1 MRSRREGCHDRI
13 CRSPLPIRTL
23 TGVFM
28 AKIAVKGS
36 TKSRHYWLF
45 KSEPDAYSIDDLA
58 RDGTTTW
65 DGVRNFQAR
74 NLLRDEIRIGD
85 RVLFYHSNVEPM
97 AIVGT
102 MEVTKAGY
110 GDTTA
115 RDKKHDHYDPKS
127 TVENPIWFMVDV
139 RLRKRFE
146 NPVTRDMLK
155 ECSELSE
162 MVVLE
167 KGSRLSIQPVT
178 GEEWRAIHA
187 LAGEKPD

>member
-1 MRSRREGCHDRI
+1 
-13 CRSPLPIRTL
+13 
-23 TGVFM
+23 M
-28 AKIAVKGS
+28 AKTAAKAS

-45 KSEPDAYSIDDLA
+45 KSEPDSYSIDDLV
-58 RDGTTTW
+58 RDGSTSW

-74 NLLRDEIRIGD
+74 NMLRDEIRIGD
-85 RVLFYHSNVEPM
+85 RVLLYHSNTEPM

-110 GDTTA
+110 GDPTA
-115 RDKKHDHYDPKS
+115 RDKKNEHFDPKS
-127 TVENPIWFMVDV
+127 TVETPIWYMVDV
-139 RLRKRFE
+139 RLRKRFAT
-146 NPVTRDMLK
+146 PVTREMLK
-155 ECSELSE
+155 DCSDLSE

>member
-1 MRSRREGCHDRI
+1 
-13 CRSPLPIRTL
+13 
-23 TGVFM
+23 M
-28 AKIAVKGS
+28 AKIAAKAS

-45 KSEPDAYSIDDLA
+45 KSEPEAYSIDDLVK
-58 RDGTTTW
+58 DGSTFW

-97 AIVGT
+97 AIMGT

-110 GDTTA
+110 PDPTA
-115 RDKKHDHYDPKS
+115 RDKKNPHYDPKS
-127 TVENPIWFMVDV
+127 TVETPIWYMVDV
-139 RLRKRFE
+139 RLRKKFAE
-146 NPVTRDMLK
+146 PVTRDMLK
-155 ECSELSE
+155 ECSELQD

-178 GEEWRAIHA
+178 GEEWRAIHL

>member
-1 MRSRREGCHDRI
+1 
-13 CRSPLPIRTL
+13 
-23 TGVFM
+23 M
-28 AKIAVKGS
+28 AKTAAKAS

-45 KSEPDAYSIDDLA
+45 KSEPSSYSIDDLV
-58 RDGTTTW
+58 RDGSTSW

-74 NLLRDEIRIGD
+74 NMLRDEIRIGD
-85 RVLFYHSNVEPM
+85 RVLFYHSNTEPM

-110 GDTTA
+110 GDPTA

-127 TVENPIWFMVDV
+127 TAETPIWFMVDV
-139 RLRKRFE
+139 RLRKRFAT
-146 NPVTRDMLK
+146 PVTREMLK
-155 ECSELSE
+155 DCSDLDE

-178 GEEWRAIHA
+178 GEEWRAIHI